1 MQIIILSVAKKV
13 SNLVQLQQ
21 LMVTKTGFGKEKKKK
36 RVPLLRHRKRNIAN
50 AADFSSNICP
60 EY

>member
-21 LMVTKTGFGKEKKKK
+21 LMVTKTGFGKEKKKN
-36 RVPLLRHRKRNIAN
+36 VFP
-50 AADFSSNICP
+50 F
-60 EY
+60 